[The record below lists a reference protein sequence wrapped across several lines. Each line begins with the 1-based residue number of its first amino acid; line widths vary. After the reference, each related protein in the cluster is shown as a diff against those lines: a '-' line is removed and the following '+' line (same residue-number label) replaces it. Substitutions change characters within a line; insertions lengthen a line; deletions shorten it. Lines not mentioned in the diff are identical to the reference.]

1 MSVDTG
7 GDLFIYRRLPPSHWD
22 PKTGRIETAAFRL
35 RANETT
41 LSVYHASRQTPR
53 GVLHDCLDEQERK
66 LQSEAEA
73 VRAKAKAFFQAYGR
87 TVESLVSNRWRVAR
101 LPASALTE
109 RGFRLDEPDD
119 RGHQDVHGSQERFRE
134 CSRELRAMAAVLSQ
148 EECLA

>member
-1 MSVDTG
+1 M
-7 GDLFIYRRLPPSHWD
+7 I
-22 PKTGRIETAAFRL
+22 
-35 RANETT
+35 
-41 LSVYHASRQTPR
+41 PR
-53 GVLHDCLDEQERK
+53 GVLQHCLDEQERK
-66 LQSEAEA
+66 LQSEDEA
-73 VRAKAKAFFQAYGR
+73 VRAKAEAFFQVYGR

-109 RGFRLDEPDD
+109 RGFRLEEPDD